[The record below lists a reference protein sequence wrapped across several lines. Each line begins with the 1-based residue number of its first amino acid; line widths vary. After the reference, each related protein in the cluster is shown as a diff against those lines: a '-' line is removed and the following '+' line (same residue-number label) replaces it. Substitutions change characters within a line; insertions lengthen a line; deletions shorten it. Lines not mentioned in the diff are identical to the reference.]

1 MMAAASPMTVPAPS
15 ASDPSKKTIT
25 IGVTGAF
32 NAFSVAD
39 TGNTASGGVSLQE
52 LWLQSLVTS
61 AYNSPAPE
69 ARIAVSRNRD
79 LIFTCWCLS
88 GTILSTF
95 AVWAD
100 GGLSSPFAWL
110 FPLSVM
116 FPLTPTIPLLSCLV
130 WL

>member
-1 MMAAASPMTVPAPS
+1 MTFRPLTTLAVLVVLFTACAPSAPATTPSAPRDTSSAATAVPAPS

-69 ARIAVSRNRD
+69 ARIATELPS
-79 LIFTCWCLS
+79 IEK
-88 GTILSTF
+88 GTMRIEP
-95 AVWAD
+95 D
-100 GGLSSPFAWL
+100 GRMT
-110 FPLSVM
+110 V
-116 FPLTPTIPLLSCLV
+116 
-130 WL
+130 